1 MCIRDSIKENLDI
14 FDFQLDAQAKAD
26 LDSLDMGEAGRS
38 GSHPD
43 TMDRL

>member
-1 MCIRDSIKENLDI
+1 VHPERIKANLDI
-14 FDFQLDAQAKAD
+14 FDFQLDEQAKTD